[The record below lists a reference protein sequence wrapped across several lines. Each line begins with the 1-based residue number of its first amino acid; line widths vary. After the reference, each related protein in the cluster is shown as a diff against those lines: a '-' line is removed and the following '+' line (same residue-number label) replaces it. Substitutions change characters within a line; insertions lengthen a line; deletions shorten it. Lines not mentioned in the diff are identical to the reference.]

1 MSKATQCDKVL
12 AWLLIRGELT
22 TREAVTE
29 LNIMALPRRIKD
41 LRNAGHNIVTRYEK
55 SPNGAKYGVYT
66 LVREPMFCETHPRN
80 W

>member
-22 TREAVTE
+22 NYEAVTE

-41 LRNAGHNIVTRYEK
+41 LRNAGHHIVTRYEK
-55 SPNGAKYGVYT
+55 SPNGAKYGVYS
-66 LVREPMFCETHPRN
+66 LVK
-80 W
+80 